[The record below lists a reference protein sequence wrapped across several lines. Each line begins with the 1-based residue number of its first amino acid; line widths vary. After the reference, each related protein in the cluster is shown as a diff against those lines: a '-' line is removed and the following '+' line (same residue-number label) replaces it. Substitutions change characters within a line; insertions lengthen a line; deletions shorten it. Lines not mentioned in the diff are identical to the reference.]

1 MKLNF
6 KMTVK
11 ALSITQEEFG
21 KIINVAGTTRSKYLK
36 NPKELRIKHI
46 ELLSKHPKFI
56 EAGLQFEDL
65 VYLTLKSK

>member
-21 KIINVAGTTRSKYLK
+21 KIINVAGTTRSKYIK
-36 NPKELRIKHI
+36 NPKDI